1 MKKENA
7 SHPVQIVLRDWS
19 KANKAN
25 HPIAETHT
33 KRKETK
39 NGRS

>member
-1 MKKENA
+1 MKKANN
-7 SHPVQIVLRDWS
+7 HPVHIILRDWS

>member
-1 MKKENA
+1 MKKANN
-7 SHPVQIVLRDWS
+7 HPVRIILRDWT